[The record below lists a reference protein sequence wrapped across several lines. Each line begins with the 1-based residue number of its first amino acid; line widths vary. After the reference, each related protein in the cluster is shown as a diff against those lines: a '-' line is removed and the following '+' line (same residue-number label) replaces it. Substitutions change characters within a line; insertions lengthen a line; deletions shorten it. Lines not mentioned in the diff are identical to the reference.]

1 MPNKS
6 LLNRDKLNKMHIF
19 FAVFIGMYLVYLA
32 FYHVRVNVQGM
43 EYPCARFL
51 FFPQDRYKDFATI
64 NHAIK
69 DLNPYISR
77 LSNYPPLILAFAMIF
92 SKMGDYSPYEA
103 TTLQDAFDDLAIWRS
118 FILLMGLYCVA
129 VVVCCIYYAFKVIK
143 KSGSIKVSS
152 KVITYAAYI
161 ALGAMFLVSAPSL
174 YTIDRGNYL
183 VVSIVLYIMWA
194 IAEQESPDSYWGP
207 VFAALCAATKIYP
220 VYILGV
226 YFFDRRFKKLIVA
239 CITGAVTTLVPM
251 LFFKGSFFDNVYY
264 FARGVGG
271 FGVGVNA
278 GYFTVGLSGALIY
291 VYRAL
296 DIPVDTKVTH
306 IIWLVAG
313 IVISLIGFKL
323 ASKDGK
329 LWRKLLVVT
338 AMMNF
343 LTPNAYLY
351 QTSYMFGPILLMIAD
366 KEKLTKKDIPYV
378 IMAALL
384 LVPKPYAYL
393 HQQTDPT
400 LPNEWNY
407 MNCAI
412 IIDASLYL
420 LMIILY
426 FIQRSRENKAL
437 KTQEVKAS

>member
-1 MPNKS
+1 
-6 LLNRDKLNKMHIF
+6 MHIF
-19 FAVFIGMYLVYLA
+19 FAVFLGMYLLYLV
-32 FYHVRVNVQGM
+32 FYHVRVNIQGM

-51 FFPQDRYKDFATI
+51 FFPQDKYKDFATI

-77 LSNYPPLILAFAMIF
+77 LSNYPPLILTFAIIF
-92 SKMGDYSPYEA
+92 SKMGDYSPYDA
-103 TTLQDAFDDLAIWRS
+103 TTLQDAFNDPAIWRS
-118 FILLMGLYCVA
+118 FVIFIALYCVA
-129 VVVCCIYYAFKVIK
+129 VVVCCIVYAYKVLRKNGESRI
-143 KSGSIKVSS
+143 SYKVR
-152 KVITYAAYI
+152 AYI
-161 ALGAMFLVSAPSL
+161 AYFILGVMFLVSAPSL
-174 YTIDRGNYL
+174 YDIDRGNYL

-194 IAEQESPDSYWGP
+194 IAEQESPESNWGP

-226 YFFDRRFKKLIVA
+226 YFFDKRFKKLIVA
-239 CITGAVTTLVPM
+239 VITGAVTTLVPIF
-251 LFFKGSFFDNVYY
+251 FFKGSYLDNVYY

-291 VYRAL
+291 IYRAF

-313 IVISLIGFKL
+313 IVISLVGFKL
-323 ASKDGK
+323 ASKDDK

-351 QTSYMFGPILLMIAD
+351 QTSYLFGPILLMLSD
-366 KEKLTKKDIPYV
+366 KEKITKKDIPYV
-378 IMAALL
+378 IMSAVL

-412 IIDASLYL
+412 IIDAGLYL

-426 FIQRSRENKAL
+426 FAQRFRENREL
-437 KTQEVKAS
+437 KIKEVKAS